1 MQHFLFLMASLDVE
15 TDMVLVV
22 QKYPSDL
29 VVLSPRVGGSRD
41 GAAVPSQGVWEACV
55 CMYMCVWGAYLHVP
69 KTSHKNDASS
79 QECWEP
85 HGIPAPEASSQ
96 VSPTAQG

>member
-1 MQHFLFLMASLDVE
+1 MSSLDVK
-15 TDMVLVV
+15 TDVVLVV
-22 QKYPSDL
+22 QKYPLDL

-41 GAAVPSQGVWEACV
+41 GAAVLSQGVWEVCV

-69 KTSHKNDASS
+69 KTSHKNDTSS

-85 HGIPAPEASSQ
+85 HDIPAPEASSR
-96 VSPTAQG
+96 VSPAAQG